1 MLNIPLADVDRV
13 ARPIVAIGTDYSPGT
28 LLDFHTHRRAQ
39 FLYGMTGLMEV
50 DTDDGTW
57 RVPPYSGVWLPA
69 GKRHRVRMNGV
80 STRSLYIEP
89 VAAPRP
95 SPGCEVLVVSPLL
108 HHLLL
113 ASADMPAL
121 YDESGR
127 DGALAQLLLYELQLS
142 ASLPLFAPLPQDP
155 ELAGLCR
162 DFLAQPHI
170 RSLPEEW
177 AKQLHRSQRTFNRL
191 FRQQTGLSFA
201 VWRQQACLMAAV
213 PRLLAGSSVT
223 RTALELG
230 YDSPGA
236 FSSMFRKALGQSPTA
251 FVRAASRQG
260 KESPR
265 KPTKVKLKAS
275 VPCRKEF

>member
-1 MLNIPLADVDRV
+1 MLNISLSDVDHL

-57 RVPPYSGVWLPA
+57 VVPPYSGVWLPA

-89 VAAPRP
+89 HAAPRSSP
-95 SPGCEVLVVSPLL
+95 SCEVLVVTPLL

-113 ASADMPAL
+113 ASANMPAL
-121 YDESGR
+121 YDETGR
-127 DGALAQLLLYELQLS
+127 DGALAQLLLYELQQ
-142 ASLPLFAPLPQDP
+142 APALPLFAPLPRDP
-155 ELAGLCR
+155 QLASLCR
-162 DFLAQPHI
+162 DFLGRPHI
-170 RSLPEEW
+170 HSLPESW
-177 AKQLHRSQRTFNRL
+177 ARQLHRSQRTFNRL
-191 FRQQTGLSFA
+191 FRQQTGMSFA
-201 VWRQQACLMAAV
+201 VWRQQACLMAAL
-213 PRLLAGSSVT
+213 PRLLSGSSVT

-236 FSSMFRKALGQSPTA
+236 FSNMFRKVLGQSPTS
-251 FVRAASRQG
+251 FVRSATRLAG
-260 KESPR
+260 ELPNHSP
-265 KPTKVKLKAS
+265 
-275 VPCRKEF
+275 

>member
-127 DGALAQLLLYELQLS
+127 DGALAQLLLHELQL
-142 ASLPLFAPLPQDP
+142 APSLPLFAPLPRDP
-155 ELAGLCR
+155 ELTGLCR
-162 DFLAQPHI
+162 DFLAQPSI

-177 AKQLHRSQRTFNRL
+177 ARQLHRSQRTFNRL
-191 FRQQTGLSFA
+191 FRQQTGMSFA
-201 VWRQQACLMAAV
+201 VWRQQACLMAAL
-213 PRLLAGSSVT
+213 PRLLSGSSVT

-236 FSSMFRKALGQSPTA
+236 FSSMFRKVLGQSPTA
-251 FVRAASRQG
+251 FVRAATRQEEELPKHG
-260 KESPR
+260 SQTE
-265 KPTKVKLKAS
+265 A
-275 VPCRKEF
+275 